1 LTLSSAIAGIVLHVI
16 NLGMLFAMM
25 TLVKGRQIWRRWL
38 EPWAFESVVEASL
51 LVLAIIGAQLVM
63 MSWWWLMWLAVPF
76 IVCYLGFRK
85 IVGESIQKAKLAD
98 DLENSLSELKETQ
111 GQLIQSAKLATVG
124 SMAAGVAHE
133 INNPLAVIN
142 GRSEMFLL
150 KSKMDGFDQ
159 YSSSDKAIEDI
170 RDIHEM
176 GLRIAAIVQQLLGHA
191 RRYDKPEIVGLGEI
205 MIKAVGV
212 LEHKFGRKGVT
223 FDEDFQSVPE
233 VNVIANQIEQVF
245 VNIIGNAIDAMPEW
259 GTITL
264 GCSVEQGTAIA
275 YVKDEGIGINKEL
288 QEKIFDP
295 FFTTKPVGSGT
306 GLGLYI
312 CQKIIAEH
320 RGRISVESAQGE
332 GTTFY
337 IELPAAQQPQERPS
351 SGIASAI

>member
-1 LTLSSAIAGIVLHVI
+1 
-16 NLGMLFAMM
+16 
-25 TLVKGRQIWRRWL
+25 
-38 EPWAFESVVEASL
+38 
-51 LVLAIIGAQLVM
+51 
-63 MSWWWLMWLAVPF
+63 
-76 IVCYLGFRK
+76 
-85 IVGESIQKAKLAD
+85 
-98 DLENSLSELKETQ
+98 
-111 GQLIQSAKLATVG
+111 
-124 SMAAGVAHE
+124 
-133 INNPLAVIN
+133 
-142 GRSEMFLL
+142 
-150 KSKMDGFDQ
+150 
-159 YSSSDKAIEDI
+159 
-170 RDIHEM
+170 
-176 GLRIAAIVQQLLGHA
+176 
-191 RRYDKPEIVGLGEI
+191 
-205 MIKAVGV
+205 
-212 LEHKFGRKGVT
+212 
-223 FDEDFQSVPE
+223 
-233 VNVIANQIEQVF
+233 
-245 VNIIGNAIDAMPEW
+245 VNIIGNAIDAMPDW